1 MLLKPVC
8 LLHLEKNKTTVQ
20 KQWTQNNSSNLELWV
35 WITWGFLFSVR
46 YSTLYIIKKNEK
58 LTTSRSIHIYINR
71 INNTLVFKIKDGY
84 KLDLQTPK
92 TIKLFGSTKKINR
105 QDKGWCLE
113 MVEVVLVQYNLV
125 DD

>member
-1 MLLKPVC
+1 ML
-8 LLHLEKNKTTVQ
+8 
-20 KQWTQNNSSNLELWV
+20 
-35 WITWGFLFSVR
+35 
-46 YSTLYIIKKNEK
+46 
-58 LTTSRSIHIYINR
+58 
-71 INNTLVFKIKDGY
+71 KIKAGF

>member
-20 KQWTQNNSSNLELWV
+20 KQWTQNNSSNLEWWV

>member
-20 KQWTQNNSSNLELWV
+20 KQWTQNNSSNLEWWV

-46 YSTLYIIKKNEK
+46 YSTVYIIKKNEK